1 MRSCHR
7 AGQVG
12 ATAALEY
19 LLSALKVIAMHEF
32 IVLQQFLR
40 ASAPPHIAS
49 TNHQTVQAEAESSQ
63 RLESMQKL
71 GLCLESNCIK
81 VAVQQTDAQQR
92 LAVST
97 AHQRTSS
104 RWQVCFAR

>member
-1 MRSCHR
+1 MRSCYR

-19 LLSALKVIAMHEF
+19 LLSALKVIANAMH
-32 IVLQQFLR
+32 IHSLAAVG

-49 TNHQTVQAEAESSQ
+49 INHQTVQAEAGRSQ
-63 RLESMQKL
+63 RLESLQKL

-81 VAVQQTDAQQR
+81 AAVQQTDAQQR

-97 AHQRTSS
+97 AHQCTIS
-104 RWQVCFAR
+104 